1 MNKVVGLILIVI
13 TMFVMTSCVVETS
26 DNGDLDGFWHLEQVD
41 TLVTGGTCNL
51 ADKRIF
57 WSFQHRLIQV
67 SNYELF
73 HDMRNYYMRFEQTN
87 DSLFI
92 TSVFRYHSYL
102 QYESDV
108 QVTEMVDSLRSCG
121 INDLNEH
128 FEKEVLKSGKLQLK
142 GKTLRLKFKK
152 F

>member
-1 MNKVVGLILIVI
+1 
-13 TMFVMTSCVVETS
+13 
-26 DNGDLDGFWHLEQVD
+26 
-41 TLVTGGTCNL
+41 
-51 ADKRIF
+51 
-57 WSFQHRLIQV
+57 
-67 SNYELF
+67 
-73 HDMRNYYMRFEQTN
+73 MRFEQTN

-128 FEKEVLKSGKLQLK
+128 FEKEILKRGKMQLK